1 MYKFHS
7 QALKLDKTQRESNLH
22 LRIFN
27 LQSEDYILRKLLLFT
42 TMLVALC
49 FAPAQAADINSV
61 KVSIAKHAI
70 EMGVDPAIALSI
82 ARTESGFNHGAR
94 SSHGAVGVF
103 QLMPSTAKR
112 MGLNPYLLNDNIKG
126 GIMYYK
132 SMYKMFGS
140 VELAL
145 AAYNA
150 GPGNVKRYQ
159 AVPPYSETK
168 RFVSKIMTDYNYYKA
183 NSDPA
188 IKAAKAAIAQQS
200 AAKQQQT
207 AKAQIVQ
214 VKPTQQGQTTSVQVK
229 PVNPSNTLNVANSKI
244 QQTTELAK
252 VQKAKSV
259 KVEII
264 DETPLELEIEAKSLA
279 I

>member
-1 MYKFHS
+1 M
-7 QALKLDKTQRESNLH
+7 
-22 LRIFN
+22 
-27 LQSEDYILRKLLLFT
+27 RKLLLFT
-42 TMLVALC
+42 TMLVVLC
-49 FAPAQAADINSV
+49 FTPAQAADINSV

-82 ARTESGFNHGAR
+82 ARTESGFNHNAR

-112 MGLNPYLLNDNIKG
+112 MGLNPYSLNDNIKG

-150 GPGNVKRYQ
+150 GPGNVRRYQ

-168 RFVSKIMTDYNYYKA
+168 RFVSKIMTDYNYYKS

-188 IKAAKAAIAQQS
+188 IKAAKAAIAQQA
-200 AAKQQQT
+200 AAKQQT
-207 AKAQIVQ
+207 AAKAQIVQ
-214 VKPTQQGQTTSVQVK
+214 VKPTQQQNHVQSGQVK
-229 PVNPSNTLNVANSKI
+229 PVIPATTLNIANSKM
-244 QQTTELAK
+244 QQGHELAK
-252 VQKAKSV
+252 VQNV
-259 KVEII
+259 KPVKIEIL
-264 DETPLELEIEAKSLA
+264 DETPVELEVEAKSLA